1 MKKILAMAAVAA
13 LAAGASAYAANPFA
27 DVSTSDW
34 AYQAVADLSDQGI
47 VEGYPDGTFK
57 GETNITRYEMAQIIA
72 RLMAKEDQYNAEQ
85 RATIDKL
92 AGEYADELDTLGV
105 RVSNLEKK
113 VGNISWSGDSRMRF
127 IRTTDGNDA
136 WQGRVRITAQ
146 GQVNEDTKVVGRFT
160 SGNVDFKNDAGNSN
174 DGDVSMD
181 RMYVQH
187 QFGDKV
193 AVTLGR
199 YEVDMGTQACWLYG
213 NAFDGAEAQIN
224 FNDDYSLKF
233 GFGRFKDAKGD
244 YKEDDKPT
252 IAGDEFGDAEAF
264 YAQAKANFGFAK
276 LGVDY
281 FRTSDFK
288 VWGETDGT
296 TKTESANVIG
306 ANLLVPVGD
315 FRVFGDY
322 YKDTD
327 AQGDPQI
334 WGAGI
339 GYGAMDLQKPGT
351 FDIDVAYYDVEEGVY
366 HYNMSGL
373 DIDGTMFEQ
382 DGNFWLATAD
392 VTLMKNMYLRGEWMF
407 AYDRDNSSDEDL
419 HDAFEIALNYVF

>member
-13 LAAGASAYAANPFA
+13 LAAGASAYAANPFS

-34 AYQAVADLSDQGI
+34 AYQAVSDLSDQGI

-57 GETNITRYEMAQIIA
+57 GQTNITRYEMAQIVA

-92 AGEYADELDTLGV
+92 AAEYADELDSLGV

-113 VGNISWSGDSRMRF
+113 VGNISWSGDARMRYLKN
-127 IRTTDGNDA
+127 TDGSDN
-136 WQGRVRITAQ
+136 WQGRVRINMK
-146 GQVNEDTKVVGRFT
+146 GQVNDSTYVYGRLT
-160 SGNVDFKNDAGNSN
+160 SGNVDLKSVENGN

-181 RMYVQH
+181 RIYVH
-187 QFGDKV
+187 HDFGDHV
-193 AVTLGR
+193 GLTMGR
-199 YEVDMGTQACWLYG
+199 YEVDMGTQGTWLYG
-213 NAFDGAEAQIN
+213 NAFDGAEAQIK
-224 FNDDYSLKF
+224 FNDDYSLNF
-233 GFGRFKDAKGD
+233 GFGRFKDATPYSK
-244 YKEDDKPT
+244 DD
-252 IAGDEFGDAEAF
+252 DEKYANDDFDEADAF

-276 LGVDY
+276 LGIDY
-281 FRTSDFK
+281 YRTSNFIEEG
-288 VWGETDGT
+288 V
-296 TKTESANVIG
+296 KTSANTIG

-334 WGAGI
+334 WAAGL
-339 GYGAMDLQKPGT
+339 GYGAMDLKKPGS
-351 FDIDVAYYDVEEGVY
+351 FGIDVAYYDVEKGLY
-366 HYNMSGL
+366 HHNMSGL
-373 DIDGTMFEQ
+373 DIDAAMFEQ

-392 VTLMKNMYLRGEWMF
+392 VALMENVYLHGEYAF
-407 AYDRDNSSDEDL
+407 AYDRDNSSDPDL
-419 HDAFEIALNYVF
+419 DDAWEIALNYKF

>member
-34 AYQAVADLSDQGI
+34 AYQAVSDLSDQGI

-57 GETNITRYEMAQIIA
+57 GQTNITRYEMAQIIA

-92 AGEYADELDTLGV
+92 AGEYADELDSLGV

-113 VGNISWSGDSRMRF
+113 VGNISWSGDARMRYIQNF
-127 IRTTDGNDA
+127 KGDDFWN
-136 WQGRVRITAQ
+136 GRVRITAK
-146 GQVNEDTKVVGRFT
+146 GQVNENTTVVGRLS
-160 SGNVDFKNDAGNSN
+160 SGNVDFKD
-174 DGDVSMD
+174 DGDANVTMD

-193 AVTLGR
+193 GLTLGR
-199 YEVDMGTQACWLYG
+199 YEVDMGTQACWFYG
-213 NAFDGAEAQIN
+213 NAFDGAEAQVN
-224 FNDDYSLKF
+224 FNEDYSLKF
-233 GFGRFKDAKGD
+233 GFGRFKDATADSDIDPTGD
-244 YKEDDKPT
+244 F
-252 IAGDEFGDAEAF
+252 DEAEAF

-281 FRTSDFK
+281 FRTSDFMENSVK
-288 VWGETDGT
+288 KD
-296 TKTESANVIG
+296 ANVIG
-306 ANLLVPVGD
+306 ANLLIPVGD

-322 YKDTD
+322 YTDTN
-327 AQGDPQI
+327 ASGDPQI
-334 WGAGI
+334 WAAGI

-366 HYNMSGL
+366 HHNMSGL
-373 DIDGTMFEQ
+373 DIDGTIFEK
-382 DGNFWLATAD
+382 DANLWLATAD
-392 VTLMKNMYLRGEWMF
+392 VTLMKNMYLRGEWAF
-407 AYDRDNSSDEDL
+407 AYDADNGDDYDDE
-419 HDAFEIALNYVF
+419 FEIALNYVF

>member
-57 GETNITRYEMAQIIA
+57 GQTNITRYEMAQIIA

-113 VGNISWSGDSRMRF
+113 VGNISWSGDARMRYIQDF
-127 IRTTDGNDA
+127 KGDDSWN
-136 WQGRVRITAQ
+136 GRVRITAK
-146 GQVNEDTKVVGRFT
+146 GQVNENTTVVGRLS
-160 SGNVDFKNDAGNSN
+160 SGNVDFKD
-174 DGDVSMD
+174 DGDANVTMD

-193 AVTLGR
+193 GLTLGR
-199 YEVDMGTQACWLYG
+199 YEVDMGTQACWFYG
-213 NAFDGAEAQIN
+213 NAFDGAEAQVN
-224 FNDDYSLKF
+224 FNEDYSLKF
-233 GFGRFKDAKGD
+233 GFGRFKGAKGD
-244 YKEDDKPT
+244 YKEGNEPT
-252 IAGDEFGDAEAF
+252 IEGDEFGDAEAF

-288 VWGETDGT
+288 VWGETHRT

-306 ANLLVPVGD
+306 ANLLIPVGD

-334 WGAGI
+334 WAAGI

-366 HYNMSGL
+366 HHNMSGL
-373 DIDGTMFEQ
+373 DIDGTIFEK
-382 DGNFWLATAD
+382 DANLWLATAD
-392 VTLMKNMYLRGEWMF
+392 VTLMKNMYLRGEWAF
-407 AYDRDNSSDEDL
+407 AYDADNGDDYDDE
-419 HDAFEIALNYVF
+419 FEIALNYVF

>member
-113 VGNISWSGDSRMRF
+113 VGNISWSGDARMRY
-127 IRTTDGNDA
+127 IQNYAGDDN
-136 WQGRVRITAQ
+136 WQGRVRITAK
-146 GQVNEDTKVVGRFT
+146 GQVNENTTVVGRLST
-160 SGNVDFKNDAGNSN
+160 GNVDFKD
-174 DGDVSMD
+174 DGDANVTMD

-193 AVTLGR
+193 GLTLGR
-199 YEVDMGTQACWLYG
+199 YEVDMGTQACWFYG
-213 NAFDGAEAQIN
+213 NAFDGAEAQVN
-224 FNDDYSLKF
+224 FNEDYSLKF
-233 GFGRFKDAKGD
+233 GFGRFKDATAD
-244 YKEDDKPT
+244 PDTTSDF
-252 IAGDEFGDAEAF
+252 DDAEAF

-281 FRTSDFK
+281 FRTSDFMENSVK
-288 VWGETDGT
+288 KD
-296 TKTESANVIG
+296 ANVIG
-306 ANLLVPVGD
+306 ANLLIPVGD

-322 YKDTD
+322 YTDTN
-327 AQGDPQI
+327 ASGDPQI
-334 WGAGI
+334 WAAGI

-366 HYNMSGL
+366 HHNMSGL
-373 DIDGTMFEQ
+373 DIDGTIFEK
-382 DGNFWLATAD
+382 DANLWLATAD
-392 VTLMKNMYLRGEWMF
+392 VTLMKNMYLRGEWAF
-407 AYDRDNSSDEDL
+407 AYDADNGDDYDDE
-419 HDAFEIALNYVF
+419 FEIALNYVF

>member
-13 LAAGASAYAANPFA
+13 LAAGASAYAANPFS

-34 AYQAVADLSDQGI
+34 AYQAVSDLSDQGI

-57 GETNITRYEMAQIIA
+57 GQTNITRYEMAQITA

-92 AGEYADELDTLGV
+92 AAEYADELDSLGV

-127 IRTTDGNDA
+127 LRTTDGNDA
-136 WQGRVRITAQ
+136 WQGRVRITAK
-146 GQVNEDTKVVGRFT
+146 GQVNEDTTVVGRFT
-160 SGNVDFKNDAGNSN
+160 SGNVDFKNDAGNKN
-174 DGDVSMD
+174 DGDVEMD
-181 RMYVQH
+181 RIYVHH

-193 AVTLGR
+193 GLTMGR
-199 YEVDMGTQACWLYG
+199 YEVDMGTQGTWLYG
-213 NAFDGAEAQIN
+213 NAFDGAELKVD
-224 FNDDYSLKF
+224 FNEDYNLKF

-244 YKEDDKPT
+244 FEEDDDPT
-252 IAGDEFGDAEAF
+252 IKGDEFGDAEAF

-288 VWGETDGT
+288 VWGATDAT
-296 TKTESANVIG
+296 TRTESANVIG

-334 WGAGI
+334 WAAGL
-339 GYGAMDLQKPGT
+339 GYGALDLQKPGS
-351 FDIDVAYYDVEEGVY
+351 FGIDVAYYDVEEGLY

-392 VTLMKNMYLRGEWMF
+392 VALMKNMYLHGEWMF
-407 AYDRDNSSDEDL
+407 AYDRDNSTDEDL

>member
-34 AYQAVADLSDQGI
+34 AYQAVSDLSDQGI

-193 AVTLGR
+193 GLTLGR

-233 GFGRFKDAKGD
+233 GFGRFKDAKGALQAMSSAMQ
-244 YKEDDKPT
+244 KRSTRRQKRTSASRNWALT
-252 IAGDEFGDAEAF
+252 ISAPLTSKSG
-264 YAQAKANFGFAK
+264 AK
-276 LGVDY
+276 LTKPPRRNPLMSLV
-281 FRTSDFK
+281 RTS
-288 VWGETDGT
+288 
-296 TKTESANVIG
+296 SY
-306 ANLLVPVGD
+306 
-315 FRVFGDY
+315 R
-322 YKDTD
+322 
-327 AQGDPQI
+327 
-334 WGAGI
+334 
-339 GYGAMDLQKPGT
+339 
-351 FDIDVAYYDVEEGVY
+351 
-366 HYNMSGL
+366 
-373 DIDGTMFEQ
+373 
-382 DGNFWLATAD
+382 
-392 VTLMKNMYLRGEWMF
+392 
-407 AYDRDNSSDEDL
+407 
-419 HDAFEIALNYVF
+419 

>member
-13 LAAGASAYAANPFA
+13 LAAGASAYAANPFS

-34 AYQAVADLSDQGI
+34 AYQAVSDLSDQGI

-57 GETNITRYEMAQIIA
+57 GQTNITRYEMAQIVA

-92 AGEYADELDTLGV
+92 AAEYADELDSLGV
-105 RVSNLEKK
+105 RVTNLEKK

-127 IRTTDGNDA
+127 LRTTDGNDA
-136 WQGRVRITAQ
+136 WQGRVRITAK
-146 GQVNEDTKVVGRFT
+146 GQVNDSTTVVGRFS
-160 SGNVDFKNDAGNSN
+160 SGNVDFKTDSDTKN

-181 RMYVQH
+181 RIYVH
-187 QFGDKV
+187 HEFGDKV
-193 AVTLGR
+193 GLTMGR
-199 YEVDMGTQACWLYG
+199 YEVDMGTQGTWLYG

-224 FNDDYSLKF
+224 FNEDYNLKV
-233 GFGRFKDAKGD
+233 GFGRFKDA
-244 YKEDDKPT
+244 ESSDDGT
-252 IAGDEFGDAEAF
+252 FDDAEAF

-281 FRTSDFK
+281 FRTSDFTEF
-288 VWGETDGT
+288 GERR
-296 TKTESANVIG
+296 SANVIG
-306 ANLLVPVGD
+306 ANLLVPVSD

-334 WGAGI
+334 WAVGL
-339 GYGAMDLQKPGT
+339 GYGAMDLNKPGS
-351 FDIDVAYYDVEEGVY
+351 FGIDVAYYDVEKGLY
-366 HYNMSGL
+366 HENMSGL
-373 DIDGTMFEQ
+373 DIDGAMFEQ
-382 DGNFWLATAD
+382 DGNFWLATTD
-392 VTLMKNMYLRGEWMF
+392 VALMKNMYLHGEWAF
-407 AYDRDNSSDEDL
+407 AYDRDHSSDEDL
-419 HDAFEIALNYVF
+419 HEAFEIALNYVF

>member
-136 WQGRVRITAQ
+136 WQGRVRITAK
-146 GQVNEDTKVVGRFT
+146 GQVNENTTVVGRLST
-160 SGNVDFKNDAGNSN
+160 GNVDFKNDAGNSN

-193 AVTLGR
+193 GLTLGR
-199 YEVDMGTQACWLYG
+199 YEVDMGTQACWFYG
-213 NAFDGAEAQIN
+213 NAFDGAEAQVN

-233 GFGRFKDAKGD
+233 GFGRFKDATADSKLDPTGD
-244 YKEDDKPT
+244 FD
-252 IAGDEFGDAEAF
+252 DAEAF

-281 FRTSDFK
+281 FRTSDFMEK
-288 VWGETDGT
+288 SVKKD
-296 TKTESANVIG
+296 ANVIG
-306 ANLLVPVGD
+306 ANLLIPVGD

-322 YKDTD
+322 YTDTN
-327 AQGDPQI
+327 ASGDPQI
-334 WGAGI
+334 WAAGI

-366 HYNMSGL
+366 HHNMSGL

>member
-113 VGNISWSGDSRMRF
+113 VGNISWSGDARMRYIQDSKGDDF
-127 IRTTDGNDA
+127 WN
-136 WQGRVRITAQ
+136 GRVRITAK
-146 GQVNEDTKVVGRFT
+146 GQVNENTTVVGRLST
-160 SGNVDFKNDAGNSN
+160 GNVDFKD
-174 DGDVSMD
+174 DGDANVTMD

-193 AVTLGR
+193 GLTLGR
-199 YEVDMGTQACWLYG
+199 YEVDMGTQACWFYG
-213 NAFDGAEAQIN
+213 NAFDGAEAQVN

-233 GFGRFKDAKGD
+233 GFGRFKDATADPDTTGD
-244 YKEDDKPT
+244 FD
-252 IAGDEFGDAEAF
+252 DAEAF

-281 FRTSDFK
+281 FRTSDFMENSVK
-288 VWGETDGT
+288 KD
-296 TKTESANVIG
+296 ANVIG
-306 ANLLVPVGD
+306 ANLLIPVGD

-322 YKDTD
+322 YTDTN
-327 AQGDPQI
+327 ASGDPQI
-334 WGAGI
+334 WAAGI

-366 HYNMSGL
+366 HHNMSGL
-373 DIDGTMFEQ
+373 DIDGTIFEK
-382 DGNFWLATAD
+382 DANLWLATAD
-392 VTLMKNMYLRGEWMF
+392 VTLMKNMYLRGEWAF
-407 AYDRDNSSDEDL
+407 AYDADNGDDCDDE
-419 HDAFEIALNYVF
+419 FEIALNYVF